1 MKQRDPKVHRQTD
14 DSLGT
19 GIEAGLALVVF
30 AGLGFLLDRWLGVT
44 PLLTILLFLIGAI
57 GLFYKF
63 RADYDLQIERLAQE
77 RRAGAS
83 SSRSASDEA
92 NR

>member
-1 MKQRDPKVHRQTD
+1 MKQRDSKVHRQTD

-19 GIEAGLALVVF
+19 GIEAGLALVAF

-44 PLLTILLFLIGAI
+44 PLLTILLFLIGAV

-77 RRAGAS
+77 RRAGARG
-83 SSRSASDEA
+83 SRSASDEA